1 VNNSTGRFFHALETG
16 IAAAALVLLALL
28 PVTDAALRGF
38 FHSRF
43 PAAPELTAHIL
54 LVLALVSG
62 MITTREKTHLSIGL
76 FQYIGN
82 EGIKKLLGLFTGSLS
97 AFLSI
102 IFFWCSLSFIKV
114 GLYPSQI
121 IGFIPDWVFALVMP
135 AGYAVIALRFTK
147 QSICSVK
154 KSVKKPG
161 SAEKPGSAK
170 KLSWAAL
177 LPVLALILGT
187 VCSLPAIFK
196 FIWGLDMG
204 DSAWAVSEWFNSL
217 ALTFKLPAILILAA
231 AALAGAPIFT
241 VIGGFALI
249 LLQSS
254 WGEIDITAGQI
265 YTALTQNNLIAI
277 PLFTLTGFILSE
289 SRAGERLVLAFK
301 GLFGWLPGGMIIVT
315 VILCAFFT
323 SFTGAS
329 GVTILAMGGILL
341 TVLSGYPE
349 KFAIGLLT
357 ASGSIGLLFP
367 PSLPILLV
375 GASTRTNTVHLFLG
389 ALIPGVLLV
398 AATIIFGIA
407 VSVKSKIPVEPFSL
421 KKAAGGLRG
430 SLPEI
435 LLPFFLIAG
444 YFSGLLSLV
453 ELSAV
458 AVLYVLAVEM
468 LVYREITLSSLKR
481 VFSKSIPIIGGILS
495 ILALAQALS
504 YYIVDSRVP
513 DFFARWMQ
521 NTVSSKWL
529 FLLLLNL
536 ALLVTGCL
544 VDIFSAIMI
553 ILPLISPLGAA
564 YGIDPVHL
572 GIIFL
577 INMEAGFLTPP
588 VGLNLFLAS
597 YRFEKPFT
605 VTSRYALPF
614 LAIQLVVVL
623 VVTYLPFL
631 TMALTKLY

>member
-1 VNNSTGRFFHALETG
+1 MNNTNSSLQDKNKLPVQGGFLRTLETG
-16 IAAAALVLLALL
+16 AAAAALVLLTLL
-28 PVTDAALRGF
+28 PLMDAALRSF

-43 PAAPELTAHIL
+43 PAAPETAAHIL
-54 LVLALVSG
+54 LVLGLVSG
-62 MITTREKTHLSIGL
+62 MVTTREETHLSIGF
-76 FQYIGN
+76 FQYLGDERIKRSL
-82 EGIKKLLGLFTGSLS
+82 GICTRSLA
-97 AFLSI
+97 AFLAM

-114 GLYPSQI
+114 GLYPVQM
-121 IGFIPDWVFALVMP
+121 IGPIPDRVFAMIMP
-135 AGYAVIALRFTK
+135 LGYAVMALRFAG
-147 QSICSVK
+147 QGFRFAG
-154 KSVKKPG
+154 G
-161 SAEKPGSAK
+161 SGWKAV
-170 KLSWAAL
+170 
-177 LPVLALILGT
+177 LPPALALILGT
-187 VCSLPAIFK
+187 VCSTPAILK
-196 FIWGLDMG
+196 LIWGINMPDA
-204 DSAWAVSEWFNSL
+204 AWAASGVFNSL
-217 ALTFKLPAILILAA
+217 AAVFRLPGIIILVA
-231 AALAGAPIFT
+231 AALGGAPIFT

-254 WGEIDITAGQI
+254 WGEIDITASQI
-265 YTALTQNNLIAI
+265 YTALTQNNLAAI
-277 PLFTLTGFILSE
+277 PLFTLAGFILSE
-289 SRAGERLVLAFK
+289 SKAGERLVLAFK
-301 GLFGWLPGGMIIVT
+301 GLFGWLPGGMIVVT

-375 GASTRTNTVHLFLG
+375 GAYTRTNTVHLFLG
-389 ALIPGVLLV
+389 ALIPGILLV
-398 AATIIFGIA
+398 AATILFGLA
-407 VSVKSKIPVEPFSL
+407 VSVKNKIPVEPFSL

-430 SLPEI
+430 SFLEI
-435 LLPFFLIAG
+435 LLPFVLIAG
-444 YFSGLLSLV
+444 YFSGVLSLV

-458 AVLYVLAVEM
+458 AAAYVAIVEI
-468 LVYREITLSSLKR
+468 VIYREVSLPALSR

-513 DFFARWMQ
+513 EFFAQWMQ
-521 NTVSSKWL
+521 HTVSSKWL

-553 ILPLISPLGAA
+553 ILPLIFPLGAV

-572 GIIFL
+572 GVIFL

-605 VTSRYALPF
+605 VTSRYVLPF
-614 LAIQLVVVL
+614 LVIQLVVVL
-623 VVTYLPFL
+623 IVTYAPVL
-631 TMALTKLY
+631 TTALTALY